1 MNKSLKSRIIEVT
14 LPEET
19 IQLMDTLGKGSS
31 VRNAL
36 IQEAVE
42 FYLPYKQ
49 RENLRQ
55 SIQEGAIQRAKSDL
69 ALAIE
74 WSGLEESW

>member
-19 IQLMDTLGKGSS
+19 IQLMNTLEKGSS

-55 SIQEGAIQRAKSDL
+55 SIQEGAIQRAKRDL

-74 WSGLEESW
+74 WSGLEE